1 MHETVSMPFI
11 IYLYVLLF
19 KVYALLICRIYI
31 FMLKIIFFQ
40 KEEFEYEELEFSAKR
55 GICNK
60 IQ

>member
-31 FMLKIIFFQ
+31 FVLKIIFFQ
-40 KEEFEYEELEFSAKR
+40 KEEFEYEELELSAKR

>member
-1 MHETVSMPFI
+1 MPFI

-31 FMLKIIFFQ
+31 FVLKIIFFQ
-40 KEEFEYEELEFSAKR
+40 KEEFEYEELELSAKR

>member
-19 KVYALLICRIYI
+19 KVYALLIRRIYI

-40 KEEFEYEELEFSAKR
+40 KEEFEYEELGFSGKR